1 LNQDDLQ
8 KSTAKYPNKSEEAKK
23 KGKEV
28 NIRDTLFLD
37 KLSAEQT
44 DFLTDYTVIPVQKFT
59 LRKKVETMVA
69 KKDTRKDL
77 GEGTRVTEDARGKP
91 IQLPL
96 NTENIDQ
103 IAEKAKNIVGGMF
116 KLFKEMK

>member
-1 LNQDDLQ
+1 MNQEELQ
-8 KSTAKYPNKSEEAKK
+8 KSTAAYKPAEEKK
-23 KGKEV
+23 KPKEV

-59 LRKKVETMVA
+59 LRKKVETMVT
-69 KKDTRKDL
+69 KKDTRRDV

>member
-1 LNQDDLQ
+1 MNQDDLQ